1 MSARISQK
9 AYMSISKQL
18 PENSTSKTISDFLSL
33 LRLGTNHSVSSYL
46 ADVDWEALKN
56 LAEEQGLS
64 AVVLDGVEKL
74 PEQQRPPKV
83 FLLGWIGEMLQGY
96 EHRYDLY
103 CKTISELSGF
113 YSSHGYKM
121 MILKGY
127 ACSLDWPKPEHRPC
141 GDIDIWLFCKQ
152 READELVE
160 KEKGVMID
168 YGKYVHTVFNWGDIV
183 VENHYE
189 FFDTKRYRSLA
200 KLEHVLEELANDSNS
215 VEIHGAKVYVPS
227 ANLHSL
233 FLIIHALNHFV
244 SIGISL
250 RQVLDWAFFVEKH
263 TKDIDWEWLNKLVEE
278 YHMKDFIGCLNAI
291 CIEELGFDATI
302 FNGVQFNP
310 MLKDRVLREI
320 LYPEYGNNLPKCLIP
335 RLMFKLKRWRG
346 SAWKHELCYDESRW
360 ASFRNGIWRHLMKP
374 QTI

>member
-46 ADVDWEALKN
+46 ADVDWEGIKN

-64 AVVLDGVEKL
+64 AVILDGVEKL

-103 CKTISELSGF
+103 CKTITELSGF